1 MYPGFWSCA
10 LVGTNHPVHP
20 DTDCAVVLASFL
32 KNQVLETSALR
43 GLTTH
48 LTGDDLHI
56 RNPPPNG
63 LPTAGAAV
71 SKL

>member
-1 MYPGFWSCA
+1 
-10 LVGTNHPVHP
+10 VHP
-20 DTDCAVVLASFL
+20 DTACALVLASFL
-32 KNQVLETSALR
+32 KYQVLVTSAL
-43 GLTTH
+43 GGDTTH

-56 RNPPPNG
+56 RNPPPNE